1 MKNRRDFIKKSLL
14 ASGGLAVASTL
25 PSFIFSSE
33 KISKFHFDISLAE
46 WSLHKSLFANK
57 ITNLGFPVIAK
68 EKYGISAVE
77 YVNQFFKDKAKDQ
90 SYLKELKKRADDQGV
105 KNLLIMVDQEG
116 NLADKKAVE
125 RKSAVENHFKWVEAA
140 KELGC
145 HSIRVNLHGDAN
157 AEEWSKGAVESL
169 SKLSEFAQPFGI
181 NILAENHGTF
191 SSHAGMLAT
200 AIQKVNKK
208 NCQVLLDFANFCVRR
223 EKGDL
228 WESPC
233 VDWYDRYKGVKEL
246 LPYAK
251 GLSAKSF
258 EFNEKGE
265 EVNTDFRRMLRMAK
279 DQGFNGYVGVEF
291 EGNSMSEEDGILAT
305 KRLLE
310 KIREELS

>member
-14 ASGGLAVASTL
+14 ASGGLAVAGAF
-25 PSFIFSSE
+25 PSFIFSSDR
-33 KISKFHFDISLAE
+33 SNKFHFDISLAE

-57 ITNLGFPVIAK
+57 ISNLDFPRIAK

-77 YVNQFFKDKAKDQ
+77 YVNQFFMDKAKDAD
-90 SYLKELKKRADDQGV
+90 YLRELKQRSDDQGV

-116 NLADKKAVE
+116 NLADKEAGQRNK
-125 RKSAVENHFKWVEAA
+125 AVENHFKWVEAA
-140 KELGC
+140 KTLEC
-145 HSIRVNLHGDAN
+145 HSIRVNLHGDSN
-157 AEEWSKGAVESL
+157 AEEWSEASIESL
-169 SKLSEFAQPFGI
+169 TKLAEFAKPLDI

-191 SSHAGMLAT
+191 SSHAGMLVDV
-200 AIQKVNKK
+200 IEKVNKK
-208 NCQVLLDFANFCVRR
+208 NAMVLLDFANFCVRR

-258 EFNEKGE
+258 DFNDKGE
-265 EVNTDFRRMLRMAK
+265 EINTDFRRMLRMAK
-279 DQGFNGYVGVEF
+279 DQGFNGYIGVEY
-291 EGNSMSEEDGILAT
+291 EGSKMSEEEGIRAT
-305 KRLLE
+305 KKLLE